1 MFQYPPVELSEIL
14 SKKIE
19 KMFKKQNH
27 EIVEEITPML

>member
-1 MFQYPPVELSEIL
+1 MFQYPSRIIRNIVE
-14 SKKIE
+14 KIE